1 MEKSYQER
9 LDDLIRKAY
18 KEKNAASYVYYWQAK
33 KFSACQGYEI
43 FSKSWAGE
51 QWLKR
56 NRQEIENAFSADKP
70 FAFSSLTSILLI

>member
-18 KEKNAASYVYYWQAK
+18 YVYYWQAK